1 VRRYWRR
8 RGASSRTST
17 RRVSGRALL
26 RRLRVRRRGRDAR
39 DRSRERAVGRRPR
52 QRPAALRNAG
62 EPGGLLR
69 RTRSRRQDPLARSE
83 PRRPPLARPPRELHR
98 ADLRGRAVRGRRRH
112 RLHRLRGAPRGRRGV
127 RAGHRR
133 LSGYSAYPRT
143 VDWEE
148 IQAAADAVDAYH
160 LADIAHITGLVAAG
174 VHPRRSASPTSSPAR
189 RTRRSGPVAAG
200 S

>member
-1 VRRYWRR
+1 
-8 RGASSRTST
+8 
-17 RRVSGRALL
+17 
-26 RRLRVRRRGRDAR
+26 
-39 DRSRERAVGRRPR
+39 VGRRPR

-83 PRRPPLARPPRELHR
+83 PRRPPLAHGHPANFTGQIYEVEQYEVDADTGYIDYEGLRE
-98 ADLRGRAVRGRRRH
+98 AAEEFEPDIV
-112 RLHRLRGAPRGRRGV
+112 V
-127 RAGHRR
+127 
-133 LSGYSAYPRT
+133 SGYSAYPRT

>member
-112 RLHRLRGAPRGRRGV
+112 RLHRLRGLREAAEEFEPDIV
-127 RAGHRR
+127 V
-133 LSGYSAYPRT
+133 SGYSAYPRT